1 MSRIVE
7 TGAADGLGR
16 CEARVAAP
24 GIGRLG
30 PADAV
35 IHSAR
40 RAPYPPFGAL
50 CWDSLLRP
58 CRVQSRKFCAERLR
72 GTKAGGCGPTRLAD
86 AGSWH
91 LLAVCRV
98 CLASPDDAAILLAW
112 QQHPGPQAVSEDFAQ
127 MMFAEL
133 PDPHLVD

>member
-1 MSRIVE
+1 VE
-7 TGAADGLGR
+7 TGAADSLGR

-50 CWDSLLRP
+50 TG
-58 CRVQSRKFCAERLR
+58 A
-72 GTKAGGCGPTRLAD
+72 
-86 AGSWH
+86 
-91 LLAVCRV
+91 
-98 CLASPDDAAILLAW
+98 
-112 QQHPGPQAVSEDFAQ
+112 
-127 MMFAEL
+127 
-133 PDPHLVD
+133 

>member
-1 MSRIVE
+1 MAVRALFAMS
-7 TGAADGLGR
+7 GLGPLSPAMPSALNVTFGDQR
-16 CEARVAAP
+16 CSQLTRT
-24 GIGRLG
+24 L
-30 PADAV
+30 
-35 IHSAR
+35 
-40 RAPYPPFGAL
+40 PPIGAL

-98 CLASPDDAAILLAW
+98 CLASPDDAAVLLAW

-133 PDPHLVD
+133 LDPHLVD